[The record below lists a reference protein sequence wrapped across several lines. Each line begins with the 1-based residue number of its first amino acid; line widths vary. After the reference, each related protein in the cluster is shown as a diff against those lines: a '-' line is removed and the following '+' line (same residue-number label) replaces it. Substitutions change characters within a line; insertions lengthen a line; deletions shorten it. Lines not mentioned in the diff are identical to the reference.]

1 MTGRSGSKHT
11 HLRTA
16 VATTTALL
24 LAATATGCATENE
37 RCGPAPSS
45 RYRATDL
52 HGSWSSLM
60 GRNIKLSD
68 LGGKL
73 GQTFNTQGWP
83 KNTTLDQTVN
93 DAPAENGL
101 SGKGN
106 WSLSTGHTTLT
117 LTFDR
122 LDAELERTTI
132 HTLRIGEEK
141 SQPVLYTQ
149 VGDPEEC
156 HVFMLT
162 RQGD

>member
-1 MTGRSGSKHT
+1 MTGRSTSKHA

-52 HGSWSSLM
+52 HGTWTALK
-60 GRNIKLSD
+60 GHLKLSD

-73 GQTFNTQGWP
+73 GQTFNSQGWP
-83 KNTTLDQTVN
+83 KNATLDQAVN

-106 WSLSTGHTTLT
+106 WSLSTDHTTLT

-141 SQPVLYTQ
+141 NQPVLYTR

-156 HVFMLT
+156 HAFSLT

>member
-1 MTGRSGSKHT
+1 MTGRSGSKHP

-16 VATTTALL
+16 VATATALL
-24 LAATATGCATENE
+24 LAATATGCATENK

-52 HGSWSSLM
+52 HGTWSSLK
-60 GRNIKLSD
+60 GHLKLSD

-73 GQTFNTQGWP
+73 GQTFNSQGWP

-93 DAPAENGL
+93 DAPLEGGL
-101 SGKGN
+101 FGKGT
-106 WSLSTGHTTLT
+106 WSLSTDHTTLT

-141 SQPVLYTQ
+141 NQPVLYTR

-156 HVFMLT
+156 HVFALT

>member
-1 MTGRSGSKHT
+1 MTGTSRTRHT

-16 VATTTALL
+16 AATATALL
-24 LAATATGCATENE
+24 LTTSATGCATEDE

-45 RYRATDL
+45 RYRAADL
-52 HGSWSSLM
+52 HGAWTSLKG
-60 GRNIKLSD
+60 GRLKLSD

-73 GQTFNTQGWP
+73 GQTFVTLDWP

-93 DAPAENGL
+93 GAPLEGGL

-106 WSLSTGHTTLT
+106 WSLSTDHTTLT

-122 LDAELERTTI
+122 LDADLERSTI
-132 HTLRIGEEK
+132 HTLRTGEEK
-141 SQPVLYTQ
+141 NRPVLYTR
-149 VGDPEEC
+149 VGDPKEC
-156 HVFMLT
+156 HVLTLT